1 MKIKLFF
8 KIPFFEIN
16 KTDNTQILKI
26 FNMPIFKYQI
36 RKNKNV
42 YYSFLGIPIIK
53 IKEKK
58 IYLK

>member
-16 KTDNTQILKI
+16 KTKDLVILKI
-26 FNMPIFKYQI
+26 LNIPIFKYQI
-36 RKNKNV
+36 RKNKNA
-42 YYSFLGIPIIK
+42 YYSFLGIPLLK

-58 IYLK
+58 IHQK